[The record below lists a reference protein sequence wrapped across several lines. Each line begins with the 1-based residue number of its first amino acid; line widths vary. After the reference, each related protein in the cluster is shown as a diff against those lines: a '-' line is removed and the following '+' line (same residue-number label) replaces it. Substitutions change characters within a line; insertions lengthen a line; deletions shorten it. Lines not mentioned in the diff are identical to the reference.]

1 MPYTDKE
8 ARKFYMRDLS
18 PPRTGEN
25 GSANPDCPTDAPFV
39 TKFDSIPGF
48 WNYLVG
54 LDSNDL
60 IAELIQNDLDQGAT
74 RTAISFERT
83 RLICE
88 GDGAPVD
95 DPEGWER
102 LRTILGAGDKV
113 LAKRSKFGIKN
124 HGLKTAFTI
133 GDEIRLMSDGKAIV
147 QTLYKDG
154 RDRRPYPGASEH
166 PMEDPQAPATG
177 CRVIVPYRNDDFK
190 PLKGEA
196 FEWPA
201 VDAEKIEALFRSA
214 CASMPEQFAGIVSP
228 EITPRYETVLRHWR
242 LGEVRFLFSCTR
254 PRKITKRMEV
264 FRRRC
269 TVSGTFSP
277 LPEALREQAVR
288 RLAPLKGVLQE
299 RTADYF
305 RRGKCYFVEVS
316 WPIDTKGKPKIGTGK
331 FRYPIGYPQNS
342 HEARTGHSTYFN
354 APFASDN
361 KRHAPA
367 RDEATFGEL
376 RKECESL
383 LIDALVHYTIPR
395 WQADGLKPVVPSA
408 DADDGDE
415 VVRPILA
422 ELAKTGALPV
432 VNWREAAELAVK
444 GRRGQRQS
452 GGRQSAVRRY
462 SKKER
467 QYLFVVPALTWA
479 KDAVHPSLSLLCPR
493 SERQLHPR
501 VHTDIV
507 RLLADDNTPGFAE
520 DFVSFDEN
528 DAFDRVTADG
538 NQYFSGIVDPEREF
552 SEPFITKVYLD
563 LIKLALD
570 ENKLAEEKEDALVS
584 ALLLPDVRGQATAF
598 PDMYS
603 NVSLPPDISDI
614 LGLRLPPIL
623 DPGLAAHA
631 LFRRKKWK
639 PKKFTMAEFLEGD
652 TLHGADEQ
660 TRRMFWK
667 WLYRNGRHIAQRD
680 RPKLADFIIWPDENG
695 RLCKISD
702 LCAPRSGRVG
712 AVFADFIRRPHEEVR
727 RSKLV
732 SVGGKART
740 SVRRTPTED
749 EIAAWLDT
757 RLARFEI
764 GSEPDAATAS
774 ELHRLEADIT
784 ILLKDRS
791 IASLLKKAAVTLP
804 ALARDGSIRLRT
816 ELVICSSTNGRLA
829 LPDRYLLKDRQR
841 AAMLDK
847 LSPALNAPTPA
858 MLLDAFAEDSGNIS
872 ALQPRLK
879 EFISVTEP
887 DSDERRE
894 LAGMA
899 IIPVDGQW
907 RAPSTLALASNKG
920 DYWGTWKRRIPAAV
934 LSPDEQSRYRDAGVT
949 SALPNLK
956 TSRAFFGWLATQ
968 DQEVL
973 EWHIPCVLRHILH
986 SSGPTRWARIST
998 DTPFIP
1004 VKSRDGLQLVSL
1016 RTAQRK
1022 PVFLSDAGNIGDDVI
1037 QRDSAVLLVID
1048 RERTVAMPISEQLR
1062 ALDIKSLREAIKEPE
1077 NVVGTG
1083 DIAPASEDIIAR
1095 FRKLRSSQFR
1105 RTFWKR
1111 LNELGVESGLVRRDW
1126 PTRLRRVQEI
1136 RLAKEVQARYR
1147 FRRKPYPLNVDAGFD
1162 PQTGVFWMKHGLGAR
1177 RLYESVAKQL
1187 IFKPTAQLRDL
1198 FAFAHAVELEIA
1210 DTRFRRLEGSEG
1222 GVSVDDAVEEEA
1234 LYGLDMTGDENNVL
1248 GEAKGGHSPFTPDPG
1263 RNRPKSGPIS
1273 NELGESPR
1281 RSRVQS
1287 GPSGSDGGS
1296 RQTPDL
1302 EKGHIEE
1309 LKRDHYASHCQL
1321 CLCERSPHELA
1332 PIGSYIEWEEVRRK
1346 VVEAHHTDQVSAGGE
1361 RHAGNLILLCKLHH
1375 DNYGRKFTRAAVTA
1389 ALRDNPKEMS
1399 ICFGEDSHVNG
1410 RQIEFVISGT
1420 GEIVKL
1426 FFTDHHVEYWLS
1438 QETTPD

>member
-1 MPYTDKE
+1 MKLEIPH
-8 ARKFYMRDLS
+8 AQ
-18 PPRTGEN
+18 
-25 GSANPDCPTDAPFV
+25 FV
-39 TKFDSIPGF
+39 TEFDSIPGF

-74 RTAISFERT
+74 RTAISFERKC
-83 RLICE
+83 LICE
-88 GDGAPVD
+88 GNGEPV
-95 DPEGWER
+95 DPEGWQR
-102 LRTILGAGDKV
+102 LRTILGAGDEV
-113 LAKRSKFGIKN
+113 PAKRSRFGVKN

-147 QTLYKDG
+147 QTLYRYG
-154 RDRRPYPGASEH
+154 RNRPPFPGASKH

-177 CRVIVPYRNDDFK
+177 CRVIVPYRNDGFK
-190 PLKGEA
+190 PPQGEA

-228 EITPRYETVLRHWR
+228 EITPGYEIVLRHWR

-299 RTADYF
+299 RAADYF
-305 RRGKCYFVEVS
+305 RRGKRYFVEVS
-316 WPIDTKGKPKIGTGK
+316 WPIDTKGKPKTGTGK
-331 FRYPIGYPQNS
+331 FRYPIGYPPNS

-376 RKECESL
+376 REECDSL
-383 LIDALVHYTIPR
+383 LIDALAYYTIPR
-395 WQADGLKPVVPSA
+395 WKADGLKPVVPSA

-422 ELAKTGALPV
+422 ELARKEKMPV
-432 VNWREAAELAVK
+432 VNWRQAAELAVK
-444 GRRGQRQS
+444 GKRGRRQS
-452 GGRQSAVRRY
+452 GGRQFAVRRY
-462 SKKER
+462 LKKDR

-479 KDAVHPSLSLLCPR
+479 QGAVHPSLSLLCPCL
-493 SERQLHPR
+493 EMQLHPR

-507 RLLADDNTPGFAE
+507 RLLADYETPGFAE
-520 DFVSFDEN
+520 DFITFDEN
-528 DAFDRVTADG
+528 DVFYRLTAAGDQHFG
-538 NQYFSGIVDPEREF
+538 GIADPEREF
-552 SEPFITKVYLD
+552 SEPFIPQVYLD

-570 ENKLAEEKEDALVS
+570 EGKLAKEKEDALVS
-584 ALLLPDVRGQATAF
+584 ALLLPDTHGQATAL

-603 NVSLPPDISDI
+603 NVSLPLDIP
-614 LGLRLPPIL
+614 GLRLPPIL
-623 DPGLAAHA
+623 HPGLAAHA
-631 LFRRKKWK
+631 LFKREKWK
-639 PKKFTMAEFLEGD
+639 LHKFTMAEFLESG
-652 TLHGADEQ
+652 TLQAADEQ
-660 TRRMFWK
+660 TRKMFWK
-667 WLYRNGRHIAQRD
+667 WLCRNGRNIARRD
-680 RPKLADFIIWPDENG
+680 RPKLADIIIWPDENG
-695 RLCKISD
+695 RLCKIAD

-712 AVFADFIRRPHEEVR
+712 AVLAGFIRRPHEEVR

-732 SVGGKART
+732 SFGGKART

-749 EIAAWLDT
+749 EIATWLGT
-757 RLARFEI
+757 WLVRFEI

-774 ELHRLEADIT
+774 ELHRFEADLA
-784 ILLKDRS
+784 ILLKNRS
-791 IASLLKKAAVTLP
+791 IAPLLKKAAVTLP

-841 AAMLDK
+841 AAILDK
-847 LSPALNAPTPA
+847 LSPALNVPTPA
-858 MLLDAFAEDSGNIS
+858 MLLDAFAEDPGNIS

-894 LAGMA
+894 LARMA
-899 IIPVDGQW
+899 IIPVDGQL
-907 RAPSTLALASNKG
+907 RAPSALAFASNKG
-920 DYWGTWKRRIPAAV
+920 NYWGDWKIRISSEG
-934 LSPDEQSRYRDAGVT
+934 LSQNDQSRYRTAGVT
-949 SALPNLK
+949 PALPKLE
-956 TSRAFFGWLATQ
+956 TSRAFFRWLATQ

-973 EWHIPCVLRHILH
+973 KWHIPCVLRHILH
-986 SSGPTRWARIST
+986 PNGPIRWARIFT
-998 DTPFIP
+998 DTPCIP
-1004 VKSRDGLQLVSL
+1004 ARSRDVLRLVSL

-1022 PVFLSDAGNIGDDVI
+1022 PVFLSDAGDIGDDVI

-1048 RERTVAMPISEQLR
+1048 RERTVAMPISKQLR

-1083 DIAPASEDIIAR
+1083 DIAPANEDILAR
-1095 FRKLRSSQFR
+1095 LRKLQSSQFR

-1126 PTRLRRVQEI
+1126 STRLRRVQEI

-1147 FRRKPYPLNVDAGFD
+1147 FRRKPYLLNVDAGFD
-1162 PQTGVFWMKHGLGAR
+1162 PQTGVFWMKHGLGPR
-1177 RLYESVAKQL
+1177 KLYESVAKQL
-1187 IFKPTAQLRDL
+1187 IFKLTARPIDL
-1198 FAFAHAVELEIA
+1198 LALEHTVTLEEVDDPSFEPPAVFDEDA
-1210 DTRFRRLEGSEG
+1210 
-1222 GVSVDDAVEEEA
+1222 SVDDTVEEET
-1234 LYGLDMTGDENNVL
+1234 LEDLDMTNDENNALV
-1248 GEAKGGHSPFTPDPG
+1248 EAKGGHSPFTPDPE
-1263 RNRPKSGPIS
+1263 RNRPKPRPIS
-1273 NELGESPR
+1273 NEPRESPR
-1281 RSRVQS
+1281 RSKRQS
-1287 GPSGSDGGS
+1287 DSLGPDGGS

-1302 EKGHIEE
+1302 EKEHIEE
-1309 LKRDHYASHCQL
+1309 LKHDHYASHCQM

-1332 PIGSYIEWEEVRRK
+1332 PTGSYIEWEKVRRK
-1346 VVEAHHTDQVSAGGE
+1346 VVEAHHPDLVSAGGE

-1375 DNYGRKFTRAAVTA
+1375 DNYGRQFTRAAVTA
-1389 ALRDNPKEMS
+1389 ALRDSPKRMS

-1410 RQIEFVISGT
+1410 LQIEITISGT
-1420 GEIVKL
+1420 EEIVKL

-1438 QETTPD
+1438 QGHLIPQKESLRRDRA